1 MGYKKKKAVVAK
13 KGPHKTPP
21 NKPDDHPTPRTADDS
36 VWEQEAQTHKEAG
49 NAYVQQTEYLKALEA
64 YEKGLACFDSIN
76 YSLQPQHI
84 ELQNALYSNRAFMF
98 LKLER
103 FEKAE
108 KDCTSALRNHG
119 SNQQQAK
126 IYYRRA
132 LAREGRAR
140 QMIASVVNGKQASFV
155 NDTSA
160 NGTTNSDRS
169 DPKLRTEPMSID
181 ATSTTT
187 TTTTATTSIDEEED
201 SATTNGG
208 STLTRNHSETFTMET
223 TAQQQMEQREKQLRY
238 QLATEILIFGQND
251 LQECIQIFENNSPPT
266 DAGMKKSIAQLK
278 ARLQKTIQ
286 EYRQKGAV
294 GVQHPAPAE
303 QRSTVRLLLTNRR
316 TCLSSADSND
326 SIDISIALEGE
337 AFFLLDWEWWYN
349 WCRYVGL
356 VPPKNL
362 PTQSTT
368 SHGIQS
374 LLPAACPLNPRDED
388 SDDDSMDEDDDEHL
402 QPGPIDNSR
411 LILELPEKIGSN
423 TRDAFFADWY
433 KPYKEHVSTVESI
446 DNDKENGIGDEAGIV
461 SSLSLSPVLKPN
473 LVRGYHYEAI
483 PREVY
488 SALRTWYG
496 ELSSPICRRVVKTPT
511 DNLVLPLY
519 FTPGNLELPMN
530 DKTKRETT
538 ENQSSPDEPSL
549 CSACGAY
556 RATSRCQRCLRA
568 RYCNRSCQ
576 ESHWSFHKLE
586 CKKQPG
592 DLPAIAYHDG
602 ACRVG
607 LNNLGNTC
615 FMNSALQ
622 ALSHTVPLT
631 RHFLSGAYKPDLNPD
646 NPLGTG
652 GKLADA
658 YAAVLKDMWWN
669 GNRKSS
675 TSPSALK
682 RAIAQF
688 APRFAGYIQHDS
700 QEFLAYF
707 LDGLHEDLNRIRK
720 APYMEMPDVT
730 DGQDMNIGATR
741 AWEAHCR
748 RNDSLVMDTF
758 YGQFKSTCVCPDC
771 NRVSLSFDA
780 FNHVSLE
787 IPQAKNAVIPV
798 SIWVYPA
805 GIGKNPTRYS
815 VDIRRNATL
824 TDLRANLAA
833 LSCVAAEKLVIC
845 EVMNHVIVERPNLLN
860 PVSDIRSNDLM
871 LAYEVEHA
879 GAVLQIVASQNLV
892 EGADLEFADND
903 VTAEPFGIP
912 FLATYPMNSTCKQV
926 HEYIWSKVAHL
937 VSHDNEDNDDQ
948 RNLLKIRL
956 HDGRGRSL
964 CLFPSDNGQL
974 SPYVPSDSEDKLVD
988 ILGQLTA
995 EPYVFLSLDWSPASL
1010 KQIDRD
1016 RFAMCN
1022 DHPSWVE
1029 ASRRKQTPFKVGVTL
1044 DQCFDAFTTPERL
1057 DQSNKWYCSNC
1068 KEHVQ
1073 AMKTMEL
1080 WRLPNVLIVHLKR
1093 FEFKN
1098 ILRRDKLDTFV
1109 DFPLASF
1116 DMSRHCASRTEK
1128 DGFTHNH
1135 VPAIYDL
1142 FAVTNHYGRLGAG
1155 HYTAFARSWNERTG
1169 ISEDWC
1175 LFDDSNVRPVPNAN
1189 DAIVTPAAYVLFY
1202 RRRIFH

>member
-1 MGYKKKKAVVAK
+1 MGYKKKKATTAK
-13 KGPHKTPP
+13 KGTHKAPP
-21 NKPDDHPTPRTADDS
+21 NKPDDRPTPADT
-36 VWEQEAQTHKEAG
+36 WEQEAQTHKEAG
-49 NAYVQQTEYLKALEA
+49 NAYVQQMEYLKALEA
-64 YEKGLACFDSIN
+64 YGKGLACFNNITA
-76 YSLQPQHI
+76 LQPQHM
-84 ELQNALYSNRAFMF
+84 ELQTALYSNRALMY
-98 LKLER
+98 LKLAR
-103 FEKAE
+103 FEEAE
-108 KDCTSALRNHG
+108 KDCTAALRNPG
-119 SNQQQAK
+119 ATQQAK

-140 QMIASVVNGKQASFV
+140 QMIVAKTGGGNSVATNGKP
-155 NDTSA
+155 DTST
-160 NGTTNSDRS
+160 NGTHHSDS
-169 DPKLRTEPMSID
+169 SGSMEMTTEPVSLDATSVSAIMSID
-181 ATSTTT
+181 KQ
-187 TTTTATTSIDEEED
+187 ED
-201 SATTNGG
+201 LPKTNGA
-208 STLTRNHSETFTMET
+208 STFHTNHSEASTTET
-223 TAQQQMEQREKQLRY
+223 TTQQQMEQREKQLRY
-238 QLATEILIFGQND
+238 QLATEILILGQND
-251 LQECIQIFENNSPPT
+251 LQECIQIFESNSQPA

-278 ARLQKTIQ
+278 TRLQKTIH
-286 EYRQKGAV
+286 EYRQKAAV
-294 GVQHPAPAE
+294 GIQHPAPAE
-303 QRSTVRLLLTNRR
+303 QRTTVLLLLTNRR
-316 TCLSSADSND
+316 TCLASADHND
-326 SIDISIALEGE
+326 STDIALEGE

-349 WCRYVGL
+349 WCRFVGL
-356 VPPKNL
+356 VPQKNL
-362 PTQSTT
+362 PAS
-368 SHGIQS
+368 SSYDIQS
-374 LLPAACPLNPRDED
+374 LLPAACPLDPREED
-388 SDDDSMDEDDDEHL
+388 SDDDSMDEEDDEHVP
-402 QPGPIDNSR
+402 PGPIDNSR
-411 LILELPEKIGSN
+411 LILELPEKIGTN

-433 KPYKEHVSTVESI
+433 KPYKEHVSTVESN
-446 DNDKENGIGDEAGIV
+446 DNDKENVIGDESDIV

-473 LVRGYHYEAI
+473 VVRGYHYEAI

-511 DNLVLPLY
+511 GSLVLPLY
-519 FTPGNLELPMN
+519 FTPGDLEFLMN
-530 DKTKRETT
+530 GSKGATPDKQ
-538 ENQSSPDEPSL
+538 NSPDEPSP
-549 CSACGAY
+549 CSACGAC

-592 DLPAIAYHDG
+592 YSQAIVYHDG

-669 GNRKSS
+669 ANRKSS

-682 RAIAQF
+682 RAIALF

-720 APYMEMPDVT
+720 APYVEMPDVT
-730 DGQDMNIGATR
+730 DGQDMNIAAAR

-805 GIGKNPTRYS
+805 GSGKNPTRYS

-824 TDLRANLAA
+824 TDLRANLAE
-833 LSCVAAEKLVIC
+833 LSGIAAEKLVIC
-845 EVMNHVIVERPNLLN
+845 EVMNHVIVERPKIFD
-860 PVSDIRSNDLM
+860 PVSDIRSDDFM
-871 LAYEVEHA
+871 VAYEVEHA
-879 GAVLQIVASQNLV
+879 GAVLQIVASHVLV
-892 EGADLEFADND
+892 EGADSELADSD
-903 VTAEPFGIP
+903 VKADPLGIP
-912 FLATYPMNSTCKQV
+912 FLATYPVQSTCKEV
-926 HEYIWSKVAHL
+926 HEHIWSKVAHL
-937 VSHDNEDNDDQ
+937 VSHDNEEKDDQ

-964 CLFPSDNGQL
+964 FLFPSDNEQL
-974 SPYVPSDSEDKLVD
+974 SPYVPSDSEEKLVD
-988 ILGQLTA
+988 ILGQLA
-995 EPYVFLSLDWSPASL
+995 SEPYVFLSLDWSTVSPG
-1010 KQIDRD
+1010 QIDRD
-1016 RFAMCN
+1016 RFAMFN

-1029 ASRRKQTPFKVGVTL
+1029 ASRRKLAAPKVGVTL

-1057 DQSNKWYCSNC
+1057 DENNKWYCSNC

-1109 DFPLASF
+1109 DFPLASL
-1116 DMSRHCASRTEK
+1116 DMSRHCASQK
-1128 DGFTHNH
+1128 DSFTHSH

-1155 HYTAFARSWNERTG
+1155 HYTAFARSWNERTR
-1169 ISEDWC
+1169 ISDDWC
-1175 LFDDSNVRPVPNAN
+1175 LFDDSSVRPVPNAN